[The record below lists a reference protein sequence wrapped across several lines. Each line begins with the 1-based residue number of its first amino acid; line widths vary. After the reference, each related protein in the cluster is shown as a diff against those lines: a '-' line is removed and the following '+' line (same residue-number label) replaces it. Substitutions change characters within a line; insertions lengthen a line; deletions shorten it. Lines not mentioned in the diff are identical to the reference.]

1 MLTQSDPK
9 KNSSPAITPEIRPG
23 MPWRVA
29 EAQALE
35 GFRLKVRFNDGL
47 EGEADLSALVHSAT
61 AGVFSRLADPY
72 IFAQVFVAHGA
83 VTWPGEI
90 DLAPDAMHREIK
102 KAGKWVMT

>member
-23 MPWRVA
+23 MPWRVIQ
-29 EAQALE
+29 AQALE

-47 EGEADLSALVHSAT
+47 EGEVDVSALVHSPT
-61 AGVFSRLADPY
+61 AGVFSRLADAEF
-72 IFAQVFVAHGA
+72 FAQVFVALGV

-90 DLAPDAMHREIK
+90 DLAPDAMYSEIK
-102 KAGKWVMT
+102 KAGKCVLR